1 LEHVPL
7 FWINRVLMT
16 ERLEAE
22 AAAHHRRAAERQQ
35 RAVAW
40 QQERM
45 QSWR

>member
-1 LEHVPL
+1 VPL
-7 FWINRVLMT
+7 YWINRVLMT

-40 QQERM
+40 QQERLNAG
-45 QSWR
+45 R